1 MDEYIVGTGYRLA
14 SFSILDVRAGLA
26 KPLPERW
33 IGYAPLNFT
42 YLSVI
47 FWHDVD
53 HVDYAPTNKLT
64 AHLYVRSKRDD
75 RNNYPKIY
83 KIDHKLSWKNEVKRS
98 AFSLFAH
105 VHVVLLVIRGWN
117 FRSKTANWAEH
128 RRFAIFPFIFVVIT
142 WLDGWRIGQGK
153 LHGTSKIP
161 TGGVC
166 FKNPT
171 GGDLRRAEIYIDVP
185 LVSSAFCPPNFTL
198 IGNTTFIAI

>member
-33 IGYAPLNFT
+33 IGHAPLNFT
-42 YLSVI
+42 YLRVI

-75 RNNYPKIY
+75 RNNYPRIY
-83 KIDHKLSWKNEVKRS
+83 KIDHKMFWKNEVKRP

-105 VHVVLLVIRGWN
+105 VHVVLLIIRGWN
-117 FRSKTANWAEH
+117 FRSKTANWEEH
-128 RRFAIFPFIFVVIT
+128 RRFVIFPIIVVVIT
-142 WLDGWRIGQGK
+142 WLTYGIEFWEY
-153 LHGTSKIP
+153 LL
-161 TGGVC
+161 TGGELD
-166 FKNPT
+166 KEN
-171 GGDLRRAEIYIDVP
+171 YIDVP
-185 LVSSAFCPPNFTL
+185 LVCSAFRPPNFTL
-198 IGNTTFIAI
+198 VGNDDFHSN